1 MSGNR
6 VSSRAHSSS
15 VRSCRSSTL
24 RVVPAP
30 APKIRQTGPS
40 LRRVPARDTDP
51 FADLAAQY
59 IEATLGV
66 QVERWDVTAG
76 QGAHDLRYEHRS
88 RLVAVEVKCVL
99 DEDYRQMQG
108 EIDKKEYQPYERLS
122 RLWDVRLGHG
132 AQIKS
137 VRHELPDLLVLLD
150 EIGWDSRLWQLGREF
165 PGVAARLQAL
175 GVSGL
180 IPLGPTEAHPP
191 GYVLHHEGW
200 WGFGEDAIDEPVG
213 FACAYLTG
221 AGGEV
226 VTLRRQLRDAQ
237 ADERHAFLFIGLE
250 HTDGWP
256 LRKSGSEGDEMT
268 LSTTAPTL
276 PEPVDGV
283 MAGGMVEHQPR
294 DRLASLPRLD
304 RGQDRTAG

>member
-1 MSGNR
+1 MVRGMNVAQSVR
-6 VSSRAHSSS
+6 QQRSSRAHSSS

-66 QVERWDVTAG
+66 QVERWDRAG
-76 QGAHDLRYEHRS
+76 GQRAHDLRYEHRS

-132 AQIKS
+132 AQITS

-150 EIGWDSRLWQLGREF
+150 EIGWDSRLWQLQREF

-175 GVSGL
+175 GVGGSYPFVRPRR
-180 IPLGPTEAHPP
+180 IRLGTSCTMR
-191 GYVLHHEGW
+191 GG
-200 WGFGEDAIDEPVG
+200 
-213 FACAYLTG
+213 G
-221 AGGEV
+221 ASAR
-226 VTLRRQLRDAQ
+226 T
-237 ADERHAFLFIGLE
+237 
-250 HTDGWP
+250 T
-256 LRKSGSEGDEMT
+256 
-268 LSTTAPTL
+268 STS
-276 PEPVDGV
+276 
-283 MAGGMVEHQPR
+283 R
-294 DRLASLPRLD
+294 SASRV
-304 RGQDRTAG
+304 RI